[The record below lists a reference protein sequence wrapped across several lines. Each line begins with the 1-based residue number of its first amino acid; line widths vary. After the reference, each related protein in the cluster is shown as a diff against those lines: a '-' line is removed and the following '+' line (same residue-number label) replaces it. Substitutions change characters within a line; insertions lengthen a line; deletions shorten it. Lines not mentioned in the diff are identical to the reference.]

1 VIRVENPTV
10 VLEKPS
16 KSPTPFLLGM
26 KERVGDKPQDLQISA
41 GSLDM
46 TQWPPPTH
54 PDVDA

>member
-1 VIRVENPTV
+1 MENPTV